1 MNILFICNEYPP
13 GKSGGIGSVTRSLA
27 RELSAA
33 GHNIF
38 IAGLYLPGYGQKD
51 YEEDGGI
58 RIWRKRF
65 GIDKGLLTN
74 NYSFTDIVLTR
85 LLTIT
90 GVLKRDARK
99 SVRSFNTFVAQ
110 LITEFGIDI
119 VEWPDFNE
127 YFRFFPADF
136 SWPSLPV
143 PLVIKFHGNI
153 SYLQKQM
160 QEPIDKNA
168 YAAEKKHLLRANVLV
183 SVSRN
188 TADNYTSFYQLN
200 RQIDVLYNSID
211 LPPLY
216 YSPDKT
222 TPTIIYTGTLT
233 KLKGIYSLL
242 RAWNIVHQKHPGAV
256 LRIFGKGHSKPL
268 LPELEHDALP
278 SVRFEGFVTRD
289 ELYKAMSTASA
300 AIFPSYTECFA
311 IAPLEA
317 MAAGCPVI
325 YTERVSGPEL
335 VTEGDNGLLV
345 DPDDYGQMAASMLLL
360 LENKDLRKK
369 FSENGRATIVQ
380 KFDIRKSAAD
390 HIDFYSRVI
399 YDYYKKQ

>member
-33 GHNIF
+33 GHQIF

-51 YEEDGGI
+51 YEEDQGI
-58 RIWRKRF
+58 RVWRKRF
-65 GIDKGLLTN
+65 GIDKGVLTN

-85 LLTIT
+85 LLKIT
-90 GVLKRDARK
+90 GILKRDARK
-99 SVRSFNTFVAQ
+99 SVERFNDFVAQ
-110 LITEFGIDI
+110 LIKEFSIDI

-127 YFRFFPADF
+127 YFRFFPPGF
-136 SWPSLPV
+136 NWPPLPV
-143 PLVIKFHGNI
+143 PLIIKFHGTI

-160 QEPIDKNA
+160 GEPVDTNA
-168 YAAEKKHLLRANVLV
+168 YTAEKKHLARADALA

-188 TADNYTSFYQLN
+188 TADNYMQFYQLN
-200 RQIDVLYNSID
+200 REITVLYNSID

-216 YSPDKT
+216 YSLNKV
-222 TPTIIYTGTLT
+222 TPTIVYTGTLT

-242 RAWNIVHQKHPGAV
+242 RAWNTVHKKYPGAV
-256 LRIFGKGHSKPL
+256 LRIFGKGHSQPL
-268 LPELEHDALP
+268 LGELSKDALP
-278 SVRFEGFVTRD
+278 SVHFEGFVTRD

-325 YTERVSGPEL
+325 YTKRVSGPEL
-335 VTEGDNGLLV
+335 INSGENGLLV
-345 DPDDYGQMAASMLLL
+345 EPDDYGQMAEAILLL
-360 LENKDLRKK
+360 LEDESLRKK
-369 FSENGRATIVQ
+369 FSEHGRETIVQ

-399 YDYYKKQ
+399 QNYYKN